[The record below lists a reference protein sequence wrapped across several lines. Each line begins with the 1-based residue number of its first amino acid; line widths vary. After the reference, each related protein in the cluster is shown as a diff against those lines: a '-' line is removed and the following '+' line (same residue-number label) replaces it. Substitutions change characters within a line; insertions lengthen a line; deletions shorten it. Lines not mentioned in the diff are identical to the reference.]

1 MPWPFSWLQIIFV
14 LIKRTKLRRIST
26 TPKMTEQEKQNHFSS
41 LFKNGNYRWRIC
53 ALLFFATTINYLDRH
68 VLSILAPELQSNYG
82 WSEIDYGYI
91 VTAFQAAY
99 GLGVILTGHL
109 LDRFGVKL
117 IFTIA
122 IAVWSFAGMAH
133 AFAKSAFSFGIAR
146 FMLGLGE
153 SANFP
158 ASIKTVAE
166 WFPKKERALAT
177 GIFNAGSNIG
187 AIVSPL
193 LVPWIAIRYGWQW
206 AFILTGAIGFVWLVF
221 WVMTYQRPSAHPKVT
236 AAELALI
243 NSDGVETS
251 QKLGWG
257 QVIFRKEVLTICL
270 ARLLTDPVWW
280 FLLYWLPK
288 FLHKNHG
295 ITLTD
300 IGLPL
305 IAIYLFADFGSIGGG
320 WLSSRFLRKG
330 MSLDK
335 ARKLAMLICAVCVVP
350 IIFASQTSSLWFS
363 VALIS
368 LATASHCGWMA
379 NVYTLISDIFPK
391 KAVASVVGVST
402 FSAVIGSMFVA
413 TAVGY
418 ILEITDSYFIIFSI
432 AGFMYLLAW
441 SIIKIGIPQIKPVKF

>member
-1 MPWPFSWLQIIFV
+1 
-14 LIKRTKLRRIST
+14 
-26 TPKMTEQEKQNHFSS
+26 MTEQEKQNHFSS

-117 IFTIA
+117 IFSIA

-193 LVPWIAIRYGWQW
+193 LVPWIAITFGWQW
-206 AFILTGAIGFVWLVF
+206 AFILTGAVGFVWLIF
-221 WVMTYQRPSAHPKVT
+221 WLMTYKKPSVHSKVT
-236 AAELALI
+236 AAELAII
-243 NSDGVETS
+243 NSDGEETTK
-251 QKLGWG
+251 KLGWG
-257 QVIFRKEVLTICL
+257 QVIFRKEVLIICL

-288 FLHKNHG
+288 FLYKNHG

-320 WLSSRFLRKG
+320 WLSSRFINTG

-335 ARKLAMLICAVCVVP
+335 SRKLAMLICSVCVVP
-350 IIFASQTSSLWFS
+350 IIFASQTSSLWLS

-418 ILEITDSYFIIFSI
+418 ILEMTGSYFIIFSI

-441 SIIKIGIPQIKPVKF
+441 SIIKVGIPQIKPVKF

>member
-1 MPWPFSWLQIIFV
+1 MTRED
-14 LIKRTKLRRIST
+14 KDNTISR
-26 TPKMTEQEKQNHFSS
+26 
-41 LFKNGNYRWRIC
+41 LFKSGNYRWRIC

-68 VLSILAPELQSNYG
+68 VLSILAPELQSSYG
-82 WSEIDYGYI
+82 WSEVDYGYI

-117 IFTIA
+117 IFSIA
-122 IAVWSFAGMAH
+122 IAMWSLAGMAH
-133 AFAKSAFSFGIAR
+133 AMARSAFSFGVAR

-193 LVPWIAIRYGWQW
+193 LVPWIAITYGWQW
-206 AFILTGAIGFVWLVF
+206 AFISTGAIGFVWLIF
-221 WVMTYQRPSAHPKVT
+221 WIFTYRKPEVHPKVSQR
-236 AAELALI
+236 ELAHI
-243 NSDGVETS
+243 NSDGDETTK
-251 QKLGWG
+251 KLGWG
-257 QVIFRKEVLTICL
+257 EVIFRREVLTICL
-270 ARLLTDPVWW
+270 ARFLTDPVWW

-288 FLHKNHG
+288 FLNSNHG

-300 IGLPL
+300 VGLPL
-305 IAIYLFADFGSIGGG
+305 ITIYLFADFGSVAGG
-320 WLSSRFLRKG
+320 WMSSRFVGKG
-330 MSLDK
+330 MTLDR
-335 ARKLAMLICAVCVVP
+335 ARKLAMLICASCVVP
-350 IIFASQTSSLWFS
+350 IVFASQTSNLWIS

-368 LATASHCGWMA
+368 LATASHCGWVA
-379 NVYTLISDIFPK
+379 NVFTLMSDIFPK

-402 FSAVIGSMFVA
+402 FSAVLGSMFVA

-418 ILEITDSYFIIFSI
+418 ILEFTGSYFLIFLI

-441 SIIKIGIPQIKPVKF
+441 LIIKIGIPKIQPVSFE

>member
-1 MPWPFSWLQIIFV
+1 MIPSKNSANSKSNLFS
-14 LIKRTKLRRIST
+14 
-26 TPKMTEQEKQNHFSS
+26 
-41 LFKNGNYRWRIC
+41 KNNYRWRIC
-53 ALLFFATTINYLDRH
+53 AMLFFATTINYLDRH
-68 VLSILAPELQSNYG
+68 VISILAPELQSKYG
-82 WSEIDYGYI
+82 WSELDYGYI

-99 GLGVILTGHL
+99 GIGVIITGHL
-109 LDRFGVKL
+109 VDKFGTRI
-117 IFTIA
+117 IFSIA

-133 AFAKSAFSFGIAR
+133 ALARSAFSFGIAR

-187 AIVSPL
+187 AIISPL
-193 LVPWIAIRYGWQW
+193 IVPWIAINYGWQL
-206 AFILTGAIGFVWLVF
+206 AFILTGGIGFVWLIAWLF
-221 WVMTYQRPSAHPKVT
+221 TYRKPEHHPRVSKK
-236 AAELALI
+236 ELKYI
-243 NSDGVETS
+243 ESDNDTDII
-251 QKLGWG
+251 QKLSWG
-257 QVIFRKEVLTICL
+257 QVIFRKEVMVICF
-270 ARLLTDPVWW
+270 ARFLTDPVWW

-288 FLHKNHG
+288 FLYNNHG

-305 IAIYLFADFGSIGGG
+305 IAIYLFADFGSIAGG
-320 WLSSRFLRKG
+320 WMSSRFMNNG

-335 ARKLAMLICAVCVVP
+335 ARKLAMLICAACVVP
-350 IIFASQTSSLWFS
+350 IIFASQTSNLWLS

-379 NVYTLISDIFPK
+379 NMFTLMSDIFPK

-413 TAVGY
+413 TSVGF
-418 ILEITDSYFIIFSI
+418 ILETTGSYFLIFAI
-432 AGFMYLLAW
+432 AGVMYLLAW
-441 SIIKIGIPQIKPVKF
+441 IVIKIGIPHIEPVTFKE

>member
-1 MPWPFSWLQIIFV
+1 MKIDIA
-14 LIKRTKLRRIST
+14 
-26 TPKMTEQEKQNHFSS
+26 N
-41 LFKNGNYRWRIC
+41 NYRWRIC

-68 VLSILAPELQSNYG
+68 VLSILAPELQSTYE

-99 GLGVILTGHL
+99 GLGVIITGHL
-109 LDRFGVKL
+109 LDKFGVRI
-117 IFTIA
+117 IFSIA
-122 IAVWSFAGMAH
+122 IAIWSMAGMAH
-133 AFAKSAFSFGIAR
+133 ALARSALSFGVAR

-177 GIFNAGSNIG
+177 GIFNAGSNVG

-193 LVPWIAIRYGWQW
+193 LVPWIALSFGWQW
-206 AFILTGAIGFVWLVF
+206 AFISTGAIGFIWLIF
-221 WVMTYQRPSAHPKVT
+221 WLFTYKAPGDHPKVSEK
-236 AAELALI
+236 ELSLI
-243 NSDGVETS
+243 ESDPPDTT
-251 QKLGWG
+251 QKLSWS
-257 QVIFRKEVLTICL
+257 QVIFRRQVLAICL
-270 ARLLTDPVWW
+270 ARFITDPVWW

-288 FLHKNHG
+288 FLNSNHG

-305 IAIYLFADFGSIGGG
+305 IAIYVFADFGSIAGG
-320 WLSSRFLRKG
+320 WLSSNFMKRG

-335 ARKLAMLICAVCVVP
+335 SRKLALLICAFCVVP
-350 IIFASQTSSLWFS
+350 IIFASQTSSLWIS

-368 LATASHCGWMA
+368 LATAAHCGWMA
-379 NVYTLISDIFPK
+379 NVYTLISDVFPR

-402 FSAVIGSMFVA
+402 FSAVLGSMFVS
-413 TAVGY
+413 TAVGF
-418 ILEITDSYFIIFSI
+418 ILEFTGSYFFIFLT
-432 AGFMYLLAW
+432 AGFMYLIAFLF
-441 SIIKIGIPQIKPVKF
+441 IKIGIPKIEPVKF

>member
-1 MPWPFSWLQIIFV
+1 MNFSYRADS
-14 LIKRTKLRRIST
+14 IK
-26 TPKMTEQEKQNHFSS
+26 KMFSD
-41 LFKNGNYRWRIC
+41 GNYRWRIC

-68 VLSILAPELQSNYG
+68 VLSILAPELQSTYNL
-82 WSEIDYGYI
+82 SEVDYGYI
-91 VTAFQAAY
+91 VTSFQAAY
-99 GLGVILTGHL
+99 GIGVILTGYF
-109 LDRFGVKL
+109 LDKFGIKL
-117 IFTIA
+117 IFSIA
-122 IAVWSFAGMAH
+122 IALWSLAGMAH
-133 AFAKSAFSFGIAR
+133 AFARNAFGFGLAR

-187 AIVSPL
+187 AMISPL
-193 LVPWIAIRYGWQW
+193 LIPWIAISFGWQW
-206 AFILTGAIGFVWLVF
+206 AFILTGALGFIWLIF
-221 WVMTYQRPSAHPKVT
+221 WLLTYQKPTVHKKVIPE
-236 AAELALI
+236 ELLHI
-243 NSDGVETS
+243 NSDGPETTL
-251 QKLGWG
+251 KLSWG

-288 FLHKNHG
+288 FLYTNHG

-305 IAIYLFADFGSIGGG
+305 ITVYLFADFGSIAGG
-320 WLSSRFLRKG
+320 WLSGRFISKG
-330 MSLDK
+330 MQLDR

-350 IIFASQTSSLWFS
+350 IVFASQTTNLWLS

-402 FSAVIGSMFVA
+402 FSAVVGSMFVA

-418 ILEITDSYFIIFSI
+418 ILELTNNYFIIFLI
-432 AGFMYLLAW
+432 AGFMYVIAW
-441 SIIKIGIPQIKPVKF
+441 MVIKIGIPQIKQVEFK